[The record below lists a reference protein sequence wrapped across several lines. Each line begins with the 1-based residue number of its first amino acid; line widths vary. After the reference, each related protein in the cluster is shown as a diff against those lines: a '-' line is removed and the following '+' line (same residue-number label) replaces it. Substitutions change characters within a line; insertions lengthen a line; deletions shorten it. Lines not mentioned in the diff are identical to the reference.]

1 MLSVI
6 LVSNY
11 SMKAELE
18 DALKLNGY
26 DFNDLMIQ
34 DIQHIERYP
43 IDEEYKTIIIQSAN
57 AIKKIDSSNNHIYNS
72 KYIFGIGPN
81 CKSWVKK
88 KFSLECIIPE
98 ADYSSV
104 GLIRKIQ
111 DGGYNLGK
119 TLLLKGIGG
128 KEIIHNYLKETKID
142 YTVCNVYERVLNLDN
157 LKKVVNMTNKGAI
170 VIGFSKSS
178 IEPLINSKE
187 VNIKDIHFFVL
198 DKSDENILRREQVA
212 SLTKLQ
218 DIYDINGIVNKI
230 KGINE

>member
-1 MLSVI
+1 M
-6 LVSNY
+6 
-11 SMKAELE
+11 
-18 DALKLNGY
+18 
-26 DFNDLMIQ
+26 
-34 DIQHIERYP
+34 
-43 IDEEYKTIIIQSAN
+43 
-57 AIKKIDSSNNHIYNS
+57 
-72 KYIFGIGPN
+72 
-81 CKSWVKK
+81 
-88 KFSLECIIPE
+88 
-98 ADYSSV
+98 
-104 GLIRKIQ
+104 
-111 DGGYNLGK
+111 GK

-142 YTVCNVYERVLNLDN
+142 YTVCNVYERVLNPDN

-212 SLTKLQ
+212 SLTKLE